1 MTLNFDI
8 GEKVF
13 YLDTQS
19 AVIRCGV
26 ISYIEVR
33 ATNLF
38 HNDCGEILTLSYMVD
53 YTVSKITGGEFVA
66 SEKQLFKTEEDC
78 LSFYL
83 DKLNEIK
90 LLKDGDS
97 TRRRSN
103 H

>member
-38 HNDCGEILTLSYMVD
+38 HNDCGEVLSLSYNVD
-53 YTVSKITGGEFVA
+53 YTVSKITGGEFIA
-66 SEKQLFKTEEDC
+66 SEKQLFRTEDDC
-78 LSFYL
+78 LSFYMK
-83 DKLNEIK
+83 KLEEMK
-90 LLKDGDS
+90 QK
-97 TRRRSN
+97 
-103 H
+103 

>member
-38 HNDCGEILTLSYMVD
+38 HNDCGEVLSLSYTVD
-53 YTVSKITGGEFVA
+53 YTVSKITGGEFIA
-66 SEKQLFKTEEDC
+66 SEKQLFRTEEDC
-78 LSFYL
+78 LFFYVKKL
-83 DKLNEIK
+83 DEVILNRNGK
-90 LLKDGDS
+90 NPRKD
-97 TRRRSN
+97 
-103 H
+103 

>member
-26 ISYIEVR
+26 ISHIEVR
-33 ATNLF
+33 ATNLL
-38 HNDCGEILTLSYMVD
+38 HNDFGDVLSLSYTVY
-53 YTVSKITGGEFVA
+53 YTVSKITGGEFIA

-78 LSFYL
+78 LSFYMK
-83 DKLNEIK
+83 KLEEIK
-90 LLKDGDS
+90 QQ
-97 TRRRSN
+97 
-103 H
+103 

>member
-38 HNDCGEILTLSYMVD
+38 HNDCGEILSLGYTVD
-53 YTVSKITGGEFVA
+53 YTVSKITGGEFIA
-66 SEKQLFKTEEDC
+66 SEKQLFKKEEDC
-78 LSFYL
+78 LSFYMK
-83 DKLNEIK
+83 KLEEVK
-90 LLKDGDS
+90 QHKYDAKRD
-97 TRRRSN
+97 
-103 H
+103 

>member
-33 ATNLF
+33 ATNLL
-38 HNDCGEILTLSYMVD
+38 HNDCGEILSLSYTVD
-53 YTVSKITGGEFVA
+53 YTVSKITGGEFIA
-66 SEKQLFKTEEDC
+66 SEKQLFKSEEDC
-78 LSFYL
+78 LSFYMK
-83 DKLNEIK
+83 KLEEVNLIRDGK
-90 LLKDGDS
+90 NPRKD
-97 TRRRSN
+97 
-103 H
+103 